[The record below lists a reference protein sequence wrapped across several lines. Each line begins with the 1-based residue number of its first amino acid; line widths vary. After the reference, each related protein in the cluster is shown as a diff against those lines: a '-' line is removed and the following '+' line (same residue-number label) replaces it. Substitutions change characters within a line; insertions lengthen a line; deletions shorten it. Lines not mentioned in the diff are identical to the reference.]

1 MKSYLKP
8 HFNKSYKTQ
17 VQIPYKEERKPCED
31 RASTHMCPGL
41 SCGSLPYSPSALS
54 LANTLL
60 SPVIWCFLYSNLLQ
74 IWEQEENRQTWNS
87 LQIIIITSWRLS
99 NWTYCSKHWEAT
111 SLVLKIVGDKNTEK
125 SQQHKQ
131 VRTKKK
137 NYREPKWLEGEL
149 EKKGREKGGYRIVID
164 PTLQCVVGFGGGIKV
179 DFNISSHKLQLPVE
193 GASPK
198 KVSRL
203 SDRCGKVLSNC
214 GQHLLWVS
222 A

>member
-1 MKSYLKP
+1 MKSYPKP

-41 SCGSLPYSPSALS
+41 SCGSLPYRPSALS

-60 SPVIWCFLYSNLLQ
+60 SPVIWCFLCSNLLQ
-74 IWEQEENRQTWNS
+74 IWEQEENRQPWNS

-99 NWTYCSKHWEAT
+99 NWTYCLKHWEAT

-131 VRTKKK
+131 MRT
-137 NYREPKWLEGEL
+137 
-149 EKKGREKGGYRIVID
+149 EKKRIIESQSGWKGSLKRKREKKEVI
-164 PTLQCVVGFGGGIKV
+164 
-179 DFNISSHKLQLPVE
+179 E
-193 GASPK
+193 
-198 KVSRL
+198 
-203 SDRCGKVLSNC
+203 
-214 GQHLLWVS
+214 
-222 A
+222 